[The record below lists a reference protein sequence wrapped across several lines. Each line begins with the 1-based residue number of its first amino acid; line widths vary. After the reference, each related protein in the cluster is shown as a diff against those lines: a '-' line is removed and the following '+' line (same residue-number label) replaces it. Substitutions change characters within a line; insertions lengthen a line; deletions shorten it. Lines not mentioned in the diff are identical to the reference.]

1 VYARGRPRATAFAR
15 AADGARCARSALALS
30 RSLLCALVALAVV
43 GTAAGARAEAAQP
56 VPPLAARVTDLT
68 GTLGAGA
75 RAALEAK
82 LEAFEKRK
90 GAQVAVLVVATTQP
104 ETVEQYGIRVASAWK
119 LGREGVDDGALLL
132 VAKDDRALRIEVGYG
147 LEGALTDALSNRI
160 IDQWIVPRF
169 RAGDFAGGIEAGVDA
184 LLRAIDGEPLPA
196 PEPEWTPG
204 PISAFERLLPFAV
217 VGLPVG
223 AAVLNRAFG
232 GFVGSL
238 VAGGV
243 VFALIWLFTRAFWIA
258 LGFALFAA
266 ILTALYGRQRSWSRS
281 GPGGHVWRGGGGGFA
296 GRGGGG
302 FGGGGG
308 RFGGG
313 GASGR
318 W

>member
-1 VYARGRPRATAFAR
+1 VSG
-15 AADGARCARSALALS
+15 AAS
-30 RSLLCALVALAVV
+30 
-43 GTAAGARAEAAQP
+43 ARAEQP
-56 VPPLAARVTDLT
+56 IPPLAGRVTDQT
-68 GTLGAGA
+68 GMLGAPA
-75 RAALEAK
+75 RDALEAK

-90 GAQVAVLVVATTQP
+90 GAQLAVLIVATTQP
-104 ETVEQYGIRVASAWK
+104 ETIEQYAIRVASAWQ
-119 LGREGVDDGALLL
+119 LGRAGIDDGALLL

-169 RAGDFAGGIEAGVDA
+169 RAGNFAGGIEAGVDA

-204 PISAFERLLPFAV
+204 PISAFQRLLPFAV
-217 VGLPVG
+217 VGLPIG
-223 AAVLNRAFG
+223 AALLNRVFG

-243 VFALIWLFTRAFWIA
+243 AFALTWLVTRAFWIA
-258 LGFALFAA
+258 LVFALFAA
-266 ILTALYGRQRSWSRS
+266 ILTAVYGRHRSWARA
-281 GPGGHVWRGGGGGFA
+281 GPGGHVWRGGGGGFG
-296 GRGGGG
+296 GRGGG